1 MYLSITH
8 IISFKSLTE
17 GQSSLIL
24 GGQESDFDGI
34 DFDFGSIEGK
44 EDLIS

>member
-1 MYLSITH
+1 MHLSIKH
-8 IISFKSLTE
+8 IISFKSLME
-17 GQSSLIL
+17 GQSNLVL
-24 GGQESDFDGI
+24 GGRKSDFDGI